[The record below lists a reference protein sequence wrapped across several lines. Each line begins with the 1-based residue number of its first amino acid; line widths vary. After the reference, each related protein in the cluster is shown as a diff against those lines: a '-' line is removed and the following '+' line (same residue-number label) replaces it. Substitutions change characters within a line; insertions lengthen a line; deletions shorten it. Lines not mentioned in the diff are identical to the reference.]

1 MEMSPEVAPK
11 TCSYSIQALLNDDQ
25 PDDNIRIPPL
35 PPPPPP
41 PPPATTTTTAT
52 TTKPDRPLAVHG
64 GTWWNQAN
72 SLYSGFMPKMWYQE
86 PQPDPRLLA
95 LWQLAHVHAHALG
108 TAAVAAKSHQEA
120 APQCI
125 QTPAT
130 NTSCNNRMLDLDCS
144 SACRK
149 QSRPTFT
156 GPQIFVLE
164 KTFEQT
170 KYLAGLDRA
179 KLASRLGMTE
189 SQVKVWFQNRRTKW
203 RKQEASQMAKAKND
217 QDRLLQQSPNSV
229 SENQP
234 GPD

>member
-1 MEMSPEVAPK
+1 
-11 TCSYSIQALLNDDQ
+11 
-25 PDDNIRIPPL
+25 
-35 PPPPPP
+35 
-41 PPPATTTTTAT
+41 
-52 TTKPDRPLAVHG
+52 
-64 GTWWNQAN
+64 
-72 SLYSGFMPKMWYQE
+72 MPKMWYQE

-189 SQVKVWFQNRRTKW
+189 SQVK
-203 RKQEASQMAKAKND
+203 
-217 QDRLLQQSPNSV
+217 
-229 SENQP
+229 
-234 GPD
+234 